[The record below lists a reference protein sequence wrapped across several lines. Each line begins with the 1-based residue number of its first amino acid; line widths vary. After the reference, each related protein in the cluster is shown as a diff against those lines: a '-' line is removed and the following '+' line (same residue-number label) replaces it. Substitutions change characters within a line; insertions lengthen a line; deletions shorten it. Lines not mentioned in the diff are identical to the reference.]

1 MNRRSLLSAVPVL
14 IGGGVAGTWML
25 RDRSKGDLTASGRP
39 AATPQV
45 TETRGKM
52 PYRAFGSTGLKV
64 SEVSFGSWGIGG
76 RAYGPVE
83 KAEALNAL
91 ARADEHG
98 CNLVDTA
105 AVYGESET
113 LLGEFLQGKRD
124 RWLISTK
131 YSEQPAGMTATLEE
145 QLRRLRTDVIDIYMA
160 HWAPGRDEGAVY
172 DELYAL
178 KKAGKVR
185 FVGVSLKN
193 ATDIDF
199 VIDHTNIDCLM
210 VAFSLLDPDPFLARV
225 DRLRASRKAVMV
237 RSSLREG
244 FLTGK
249 FKRDVKFTDPTDQR
263 STWSPEQV
271 ARVVDDV
278 ERFRF
283 WKPRPDRWCGLPWR
297 IRCPSQKYRRSFSA
311 ARPHRRPTAT
321 SVRFLVP
328 ACPKQAWIRWLPR
341 RLSWIYSSA
350 NDCSGVCSGPYG
362 VGRRR
367 PISPRLSRH
376 SLNPDDCGE
385 SRRRPEDS
393 PA

>member
-1 MNRRSLLSAVPVL
+1 MNRRSLLSAATIL
-14 IGGGVAGTWML
+14 IGGGAAATWFL
-25 RDRSKGDLTASGRP
+25 RDRSEGELLASGIP
-39 AATPQV
+39 AAPPHAA
-45 TETRGKM
+45 ETRGEM

-76 RAYGPVE
+76 RAYGPVQ
-83 KAEALNAL
+83 KLEALNAL

-113 LLGEFLQGKRD
+113 LLGEFLHGRRD

-131 YSEQPAGMTATLEE
+131 YSEQPAGMTKTLEE
-145 QLRRLRTDVIDIYMA
+145 QLQRLKTDRVDIYLT
-160 HWAPGRDEGAVY
+160 HWAPGRDEAAVY

-193 ATDIDF
+193 ATDIDY
-199 VIDHTNIDCLM
+199 VIDHTNIDGLM

-225 DRLRASRKAVMV
+225 ERLRASGKAVMV

-249 FKRDVKFTDPTDQR
+249 FKRDVTFTDPTDQR
-263 STWSPEQV
+263 SSWSAEQV
-271 ARVVDDV
+271 ARVVDNV

-283 WKPRPDRWCGLPWR
+283 LEAEAGSMVRAAVAYPL
-297 IRCPSQKYRRSFSA
+297 SFPEVSTVVLGSTS
-311 ARPHRRPTAT
+311 TAQAD
-321 SVRFLVP
+321 SNFGQIPGSRLSE
-328 ACPKQAWIRWLPR
+328 ASLKQVVATQVELDLFQRERLFR
-341 RLSWIYSSA
+341 RLLRT
-350 NDCSGVCSGPYG
+350 VR
-362 VGRRR
+362 GR
-367 PISPRLSRH
+367 
-376 SLNPDDCGE
+376 
-385 SRRRPEDS
+385 
-393 PA
+393 